1 MFTKTF
7 AMLFKTVI
15 LLIVLALITP
25 FAYFAYRSVQPM
37 TLPEFH
43 GLTYIQV
50 VQWRTMAYKDLE
62 VKYAQEHPHA
72 DGTPQNGYIVKPGL
86 CEEATRSITFTASV
100 FQSWLYTFWSWQ
112 NDQRRVEM
120 LKANYPIPNESVTT
134 WNLLPWWWTSYEMII
149 LSNIQYQPE
158 MSVPYCRIQPNI
170 PTSSQLQAMT
180 TNQ

>member
-1 MFTKTF
+1 MITKIF
-7 AMLFKTVI
+7 AMLFKTVP

-25 FAYFAYRSVQPM
+25 VAYFAYRSMQPM

-62 VKYAQEHPHA
+62 AKYLKLHPNENINPLTCE
-72 DGTPQNGYIVKPGL
+72 GT
-86 CEEATRSITFTASV
+86 TRVITFTASV
-100 FQSWLYTFWSWQ
+100 FQSWLYAFWSWQ
-112 NDQRRVEM
+112 NDQHRVEM
-120 LKANYPIPNESVTT
+120 LKANYPIPNGSVTT
-134 WNLLPWWWTSYEMII
+134 WNFLNWWWTSYEMII
-149 LSNIQYQPE
+149 LSNIQYSPE
-158 MSVPYCRIQPNI
+158 TSVVYCRIQPDI